1 MKDLLKM
8 TDLLTPAKVR
18 EMLAQSVA
26 ADKPMACRLC
36 RDYLTLWDR
45 YEELE
50 RRYEGL
56 SEDYTRHART
66 WDHD

>member
-1 MKDLLKM
+1 M
-8 TDLLTPAKVR
+8 TDLLTPEEVR

-45 YEELE
+45 YKQVLAAIDEAGITVGFPWEEN
-50 RRYEGL
+50 
-56 SEDYTRHART
+56 
-66 WDHD
+66 HD